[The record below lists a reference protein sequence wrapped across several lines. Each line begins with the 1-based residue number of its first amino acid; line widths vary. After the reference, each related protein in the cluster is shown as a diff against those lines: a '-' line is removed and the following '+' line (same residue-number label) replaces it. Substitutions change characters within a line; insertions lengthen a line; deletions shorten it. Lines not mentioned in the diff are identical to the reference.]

1 MKLLRTPHV
10 WLGLSAIV
18 IFIFL
23 LVNTQ
28 AIDLEQHDQFSS
40 ELRRVNELDAVITQ
54 NMLKSRFGLLTNYD
68 PLVRDLAELKEIQS
82 KLAQLPSFIDDSGQ
96 QQFNDSLEEYR
107 QIITQKERFL
117 GDFKSRYAIYKNSLS
132 YILLVSTTL
141 AQNSS
146 LNDSDPQL
154 QAELNSLMQ
163 HLLIYNSTSDD
174 QISSQITPLRE
185 QISAKQAQ
193 YQPRLDE
200 MGLNLA
206 QIMSHSEVI
215 LTVKPQLDR
224 TIEEISLLPTAQA
237 GERLIKVYHYH
248 YQRAVQNTNFYRF
261 VLYLFS
267 LAVLGYVASVIIMRL
282 RKAEQVLAL
291 YNDSLEKQVS
301 QRTAQL
307 AKANEE
313 IRILNQGL
321 QSENLRLG
329 AELNIS
335 RQLQQMLL
343 PSQDELR
350 EIDGLDIAGFMEPA
364 DEVGGDYYDVLQY
377 DGHVKIGIGDVT
389 GHGLESGML
398 MLMTQTA
405 VRTLLISEERN
416 PARFLNILN
425 RTIYDNV
432 QRMQADKSLSLALLD
447 YDGHGHVRLS
457 GQHEELIVVRQG
469 GKVELIDTMNLGF
482 PVGLDDD
489 IADFVDETLIKLEAG
504 DGVVLYTD
512 GITEAENIAG
522 EQYGLE
528 RMCEILS
535 RHWQQSADGIKQ
547 ALIDDLHEYIGRQT
561 VFDDITL
568 LVLKQ
573 K

>member
-1 MKLLRTPHV
+1 MKFLRTPHF
-10 WLGLSAIV
+10 WLGLSSLV
-18 IFIFL
+18 FLIFL

-28 AIDLEQHDQFSS
+28 AVDLEQHDQFSR

-54 NMLKSRFGLLTNYD
+54 NMLKSRFGLITNYD
-68 PLVRDLAELKEIQS
+68 PLVRDLAELKQIQS
-82 KLAQLPSFIDDSGQ
+82 DLAQLPSFIDHSGQ
-96 QQFNDSLEEYR
+96 QQFNNTLEEYG

-117 GDFKSRYAIYKNSLS
+117 GDFKSRHAIYKNSLS
-132 YILLVSTTL
+132 YILLISTTL

-154 QAELNSLMQ
+154 MRELNSLMQ

-174 QISSQITPLRE
+174 QISSQIGLLRE
-185 QISAKQAQ
+185 QINTKQTQ

-200 MGLNLA
+200 IGLNLP

-215 LTVKPQLDR
+215 LTVNPQLDR

-248 YQRAVQNTNFYRF
+248 YQRAVQSSNFYRF

-282 RKAEQVLAL
+282 RKAEQLLAQ
-291 YNDSLEKQVS
+291 YNDNLEKQVS
-301 QRTAQL
+301 QRTTQL

-313 IRILNQGL
+313 IRMLNEGL
-321 QSENLRLG
+321 QTENLRLG
-329 AELNIS
+329 AEINIS

-343 PSQDELR
+343 PSQAELGD
-350 EIDGLDIAGFMEPA
+350 IDGLDIAGFMEPA
-364 DEVGGDYYDVLQY
+364 DEVGGDYYDVLEY
-377 DGHVKIGIGDVT
+377 NGHVKIGIGDVT

-432 QRMQADKSLSLALLD
+432 QRMKADKSLSLALLD
-447 YDGHGHVRLS
+447 YSPSGHVRLS

-489 IADFVDETLIKLEAG
+489 ITDFVNEILIKLEEG

-512 GITEAENIAG
+512 GITEAENMEK

-535 RHWQQSADGIKQ
+535 RHWHQSAEGIKQ
-547 ALIDDLHEYIGRQT
+547 AIIDDLHQYIGLQT
-561 VFDDITL
+561 IFDDITL